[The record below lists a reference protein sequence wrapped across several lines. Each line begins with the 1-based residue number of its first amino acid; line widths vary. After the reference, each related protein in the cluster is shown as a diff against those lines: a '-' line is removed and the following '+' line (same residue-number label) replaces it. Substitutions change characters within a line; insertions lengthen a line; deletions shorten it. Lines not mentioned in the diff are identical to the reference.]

1 MFPYSEPVAA
11 SSNCS
16 LFRKAL
22 CLCWPIKSAQAVPEP
37 SPRSSAHDFQVCS
50 PNLWLSSVMT
60 FRSDHHD
67 LQGLKLVFTKILPN
81 HNLLFVGLTNLTQI
95 HLHQADHWPHQYT
108 VNNAGHSEYEIIF
121 SRSACWTAAEFSKL
135 EKKLRWICNILLGY
149 FVLKQIL
156 TN

>member
-108 VNNAGHSEYEIIF
+108 VNNFWTQWVCYNFQSCCMLKF
-121 SRSACWTAAEFSKL
+121 SNL

-156 TN
+156 TS